1 MNIKEIKRVFR
12 SWIPSD
18 GFGIGHPIHTD
29 ELEEDFRFL
38 FDQFDDI
45 LESLIH
51 YTAQAKSADID
62 YETFKDTK
70 SDLALFEEARNTLND
85 PN

>member
-18 GFGIGHPIHTD
+18 NFGIGHPIHTD

-38 FDQFDDI
+38 FDQFDGL
-45 LESLIH
+45 LEELIY
-51 YTAQAKSADID
+51 YTMLAKNSDID
-62 YETFKDTK
+62 RDLFEAIK
-70 SDLALFEEARNTLND
+70 SDLNRYREARNTLND